1 MKTRGAR
8 SKKKKKIKH
17 WGERRKKYRP
27 LTDPK
32 AVSPSAL
39 CCLDI
44 VREREGVQDG
54 KIIFS

>member
-1 MKTRGAR
+1 MREKARGR
-8 SKKKKKIKH
+8 KENENE
-17 WGERRKKYRP
+17 GREMGRKKYRP
-27 LTDPK
+27 LADPK

-39 CCLDI
+39 CCLDT